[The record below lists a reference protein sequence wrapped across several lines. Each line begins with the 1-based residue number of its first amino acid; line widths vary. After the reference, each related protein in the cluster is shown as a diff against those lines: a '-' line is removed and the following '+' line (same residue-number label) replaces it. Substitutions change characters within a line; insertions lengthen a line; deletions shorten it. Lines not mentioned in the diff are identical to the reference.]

1 MLACVQAAEEERGLQ
16 DLCAGLRGRAPE
28 ASLHL
33 LPLLHRRHHPLLHP
47 LTYLHHLLPP
57 LVA

>member
-33 LPLLHRRHHPLLHP
+33 LPLLPRPLSRHALR
-47 LTYLHHLLPP
+47 
-57 LVA
+57 